1 MDDPITLSDI
11 FRWLLIF
18 MGASLIM
25 AIVVGA
31 WVWRSV
37 KRLRIPDDATFVE
50 AMRITP
56 LSVVILID
64 LLDFGL
70 DFLSAPVSW
79 VILSSLGLQKL
90 RAASVVEALIP
101 GTQFLPTMTVAWLG
115 VRFFGPSLDEIPF
128 LQDALNQNA
137 SKRIEDLERIPKRYR
152 G

>member
-1 MDDPITLSDI
+1 MDDPITLSEI
-11 FRWLLIF
+11 LQWLLIF
-18 MGASLIM
+18 MGVSLVL
-25 AIVVGA
+25 AVLVGV

-115 VRFFGPSLDEIPF
+115 VRFFGPKLDEIPF
-128 LQDALNQNA
+128 LQDALNQGAN
-137 SKRIEDLERIPKRYR
+137 KRIDELERIPKRYR

>member
-1 MDDPITLSDI
+1 
-11 FRWLLIF
+11 
-18 MGASLIM
+18 MGVSLVL
-25 AIVVGA
+25 AVLVGV

-79 VILSSLGLQKL
+79 VILSLLGLQKL

-115 VRFFGPSLDEIPF
+115 VRLFGPKLDEIPF
-128 LQDALNQNA
+128 LQDALNQGAN
-137 SKRIEDLERIPKRYR
+137 KRIDELERIPKRYR